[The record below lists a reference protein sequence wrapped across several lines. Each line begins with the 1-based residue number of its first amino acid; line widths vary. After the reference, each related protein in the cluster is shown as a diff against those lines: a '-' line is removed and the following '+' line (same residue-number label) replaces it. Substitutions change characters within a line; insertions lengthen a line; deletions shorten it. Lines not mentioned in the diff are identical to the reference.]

1 MRWTIQMIQEVVG
14 TFFLFVLCTP
24 RNIKSDLTKK
34 LHFFFDSVSAQ
45 FIDGKGEIGE
55 ISNWI
60 NFKYHT
66 VYEKIV
72 FKKSLG
78 SRASTFMST
87 RA

>member
-45 FIDGKGEIGE
+45 FIDGKGEI
-55 ISNWI
+55 SNWI
-60 NFKYHT
+60 NFKYQT

-72 FKKSLG
+72 LKKSLG
-78 SRASTFMST
+78 SRASTLMST